1 MSKKEMLREL
11 LEKMD
16 EKEAGLLYCFAIGVR
31 AGSMEKACERCGCSF
46 DCGEKCD
53 CETQSEH
60 ETYTSRER
68 EEKRNDCTV
77 EREQRAGK

>member
-31 AGSMEKACERCGCSF
+31 AGSMEKAKN
-46 DCGEKCD
+46 EK
-53 CETQSEH
+53 EGAKEH
-60 ETYTSRER
+60 G
-68 EEKRNDCTV
+68 V
-77 EREQRAGK
+77 

>member
-31 AGSMEKACERCGCSF
+31 AGGS
-46 DCGEKCD
+46 
-53 CETQSEH
+53 
-60 ETYTSRER
+60 SR
-68 EEKRNDCTV
+68 V
-77 EREQRAGK
+77 I

>member
-1 MSKKEMLREL
+1 MLREL
-11 LEKMD
+11 LEEMD

-31 AGSMEKACERCGCSF
+31 
-46 DCGEKCD
+46 
-53 CETQSEH
+53 ETQSEH

-68 EEKRNDCTV
+68 EEKRNDRTV

>member
-31 AGSMEKACERCGCSF
+31 AGSMEKAKN
-46 DCGEKCD
+46 EK
-53 CETQSEH
+53 EGAKEH
-60 ETYTSRER
+60 
-68 EEKRNDCTV
+68 DI
-77 EREQRAGK
+77 

>member
-31 AGSMEKACERCGCSF
+31 
-46 DCGEKCD
+46 
-53 CETQSEH
+53 ETQSKH